1 MNIENYQLETL
12 KKYLHLVLGEDIT
25 FKKFGDIRALKPY
38 LRNSFDFRITS
49 ILGRNILFVFVTKF
63 SAKDLEQ
70 LEKQLYSI
78 YQSINKKYEIVCIFD
93 ELTLYYRKKSFAF
106 YSPW

>member
-1 MNIENYQLETL
+1 VNIENYQLETL